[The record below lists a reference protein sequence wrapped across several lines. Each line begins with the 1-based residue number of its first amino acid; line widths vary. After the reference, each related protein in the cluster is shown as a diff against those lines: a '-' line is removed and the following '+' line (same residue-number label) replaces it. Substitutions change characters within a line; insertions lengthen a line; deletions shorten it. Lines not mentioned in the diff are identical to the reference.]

1 MNNNKFWLNKE
12 VNKKVPMEKTLLLNI
27 EIQVQYKKLFQG
39 LSNAF
44 QT

>member
-12 VNKKVPMEKTLLLNI
+12 VNKKVTMEKTILLNI
-27 EIQVQYKKLFQG
+27 EIQVQYKNLFQG
-39 LSNAF
+39 LGNAF